1 MIKLK
6 NLWKIA
12 LATMAMSAMLV
23 ACDTGS
29 DDDKKEAVAD
39 CVSITVEMDKIST
52 AWGGSSLKPAFSVV
66 YLTDAHVE
74 AAAGVEAGLDPKAV
88 GSTASPVYQLSA
100 NGNLAFDTPVAGT
113 CVPFGLNDSK
123 FYDGVAAKITDKDVT
138 VFIKTTSINKK
149 QFELLGAGFSGIEEG
164 KSAVTDTDAEMMDF
178 AEYKPY
184 VLALVDDAE
193 GELAGVKCAWG
204 GYLVPVTAEATFPT
218 DAEKKA
224 PVAYDYKI
232 LSQIR
237 GTLGGEDWNGTKVVT
252 VSGTILTY
260 EFTCEDP
267 EANQFAVTTIAGWS
281 GDKYTGAEV
290 TVGGA
295 EVSLVKGSDTNA
307 SVKGLEAG
315 KSYVLTVDFSTSDVK
330 SKVSAK

>member
-29 DDDKKEAVAD
+29 DDGKKEAVAD

-52 AWGGSSLKPAFSVV
+52 AWGGSSLKPAFSIL
-66 YLTDAHVE
+66 YLTEAHVE
-74 AAAGVEAGLDPKAV
+74 AAAGAALDPKAV

-100 NGNLAFDTPVAGT
+100 EGNLAVDTPATGT
-113 CVPFGLNDSK
+113 CVPFGLDTGN
-123 FYDGVAAKITDKDVT
+123 FYDGVATKITDKDVT
-138 VFIKTTSINKK
+138 LFIKTASINKK
-149 QFELLGAGFSGIEEG
+149 QFQQLGEGFEGIEAG
-164 KSAVTDTDAEMMDF
+164 KSAVEDTDVELMDLT
-178 AEYKPY
+178 EYKPY
-184 VLALVDDAE
+184 ALALVDDAS
-193 GELAGVKCAWG
+193 GDLTGFPCSWG

-224 PVAYDYKI
+224 PLIYDYKI

-237 GTLGGEDWNGTKVVT
+237 GSLGGDDWNGGKVVN
-252 VSGTILTY
+252 VSGSTLTY
-260 EFTCEDP
+260 EFKCAADTD
-267 EANQFAVTTIAGWS
+267 NLFAVTTIAGWS
-281 GDKYTGAEV
+281 GDKYCGAEV

-295 EVSLVKGSDTNA
+295 EVSLVKGGENA
-307 SVKGLEAG
+307 TVKGLEAG
-315 KSYVLTVDFSTSDVK
+315 KTYVLTVDFSTENVK
-330 SKVSAK
+330 AKVAAK